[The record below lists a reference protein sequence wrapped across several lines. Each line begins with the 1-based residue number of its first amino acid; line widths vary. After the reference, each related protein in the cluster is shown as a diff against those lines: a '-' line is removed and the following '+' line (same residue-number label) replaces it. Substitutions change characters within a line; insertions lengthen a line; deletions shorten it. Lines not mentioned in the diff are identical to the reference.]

1 MTTDVPEMPTETLWA
16 YHQDELIGR
25 LRYRWV
31 SPGTVHVL
39 SLVTRTPEA
48 IWRLK
53 RQLDALP
60 WTQIMFKRRKL
71 ARQGHPTPWRY
82 YFRRPVHV

>member
-1 MTTDVPEMPTETLWA
+1 MSFPVMPVQALVVYER
-16 YHQDELIGR
+16 DELIGR
-25 LRYRWV
+25 LRYKW
-31 SPGTVHVL
+31 GTPTTIHVV
-39 SLVTRTPEA
+39 SLVTRQHPA

-71 ARQGHPTPWRY
+71 AQRGHPSPWRY
-82 YFRRPVHV
+82 YFRRPVHVQ